1 MDFSLGLKR
10 PHPRPSII
18 SAATGAYL
26 HYLGFV
32 IAAVALVASG
42 WVTFE
47 SRQDAWRQADLASDN
62 LLLALQR
69 DVRRDIGVFAL
80 SLQDAI
86 DTLSDP
92 GIAEASL
99 RVRRQ
104 ALVNRVSTSEN
115 LGSLLVLDP
124 RGEVIVNDSTTFV
137 SDKHN
142 FADQRY
148 FQVQRDQP
156 DVGLYLSRP
165 FRSQFQDADPSI
177 ALSRRLPAG
186 KDGFGGV
193 VVGTMR
199 LSSFQNL
206 FEQFGVGAH
215 GSIDLTR
222 TDGHIVAH
230 YPYRSED
237 LDRDVRDSEVFEN
250 FSKAR
255 SGRFVATSA
264 LDGVERLFTFRRVGD
279 LPLIL
284 SVNLSADE
292 ILAPWRKR
300 ALSTSVIL
308 GALCLA
314 TAILTLLFRRELV
327 RRASAERALNEAG
340 ERLAAL
346 AMTDS
351 LTGLPNRRRFDEVLA
366 SEWARAER
374 YGGSV
379 SLLLLDVDRF
389 KAFNDRYGHQEG
401 DLCLQRVAWAA
412 RNAVQR
418 PGDLLARFGGEEFV
432 VVLPETGDVG
442 AAKVAERIRQAVA
455 ALAIPHEDNPTCG
468 DVVTVSLG
476 CAATVP
482 ADESAGA
489 TALVARADACLYQ
502 SKRSGRNR
510 VTCRASDP
518 RASAGAQ
525 EAVWLETTARRAK
538 A

>member
-1 MDFSLGLKR
+1 MDFSLELKR
-10 PHPRPSII
+10 SDTRPSIV
-18 SAATGAYL
+18 SAAIGAWL
-26 HYLGFV
+26 HYLGFA
-32 IAAVALVASG
+32 IAAVSLISGG

-80 SLQDAI
+80 SLQDVI

-137 SDKHN
+137 SDKLN
-142 FADQRY
+142 FADQQY

-165 FRSQFQDADPSI
+165 FRSQFKDADPSI
-177 ALSRRLPAG
+177 ALSRRLPAANN
-186 KDGFGGV
+186 GFGGV

-206 FEQFGVGAH
+206 FAQFGVGAH

-237 LDRDVRDSEVFEN
+237 FDRDVRGSEAFAH
-250 FSKAR
+250 FSEAR

-314 TAILTLLFRRELV
+314 TAILTLLFRRELL

-351 LTGLPNRRRFDEVLA
+351 LTGLPNRRRFDAVLEA
-366 SEWARAER
+366 EWARAER

-401 DLCLQRVAWAA
+401 DLCLQRVALAA
-412 RNAVQR
+412 RDSVQR

-432 VVLPETGDVG
+432 VVLPGTDDVG
-442 AAKVAERIRQAVA
+442 AAKVAERIRHAVA
-455 ALAIPHEDNPTCG
+455 ALAIPHEGNPTCG
-468 DVVTVSLG
+468 DIVTVSVG
-476 CAATVP
+476 CTATDP
-482 ADESAGA
+482 ASESEGA
-489 TALVARADACLYQ
+489 TALVARADALLYEA
-502 SKRSGRNR
+502 KHNGRNR
-510 VTCRASDP
+510 VTCRTTEP
-518 RASAGAQ
+518 RASAETQ
-525 EAVWLETTARRAK
+525 ESLWLETTARRVK